1 MKDTA
6 IRVTL
11 GEVLVIITV
20 MVAFYASN
28 VLAIQPD
35 AGQQG
40 VDFEKIA
47 KAAAAGDAIQQ
58 YNYGVMHETGQG
70 VQQSMATAVEWYAKS
85 AAQGYEN
92 AQYNLGV
99 MYLRGLGVDKNIPRA
114 IELFEKAAAQQN
126 LSAIEALEILKNQKQ

>member
-28 VLAIQPD
+28 VLAIQLD

-70 VQQSMATAVEWYAKS
+70 VQQSMASYCLSQLLYIAFIQFMVGTRMRLTTIIVFDFLVSLA
-85 AAQGYEN
+85 
-92 AQYNLGV
+92 
-99 MYLRGLGVDKNIPRA
+99 PR
-114 IELFEKAAAQQN
+114 
-126 LSAIEALEILKNQKQ
+126 